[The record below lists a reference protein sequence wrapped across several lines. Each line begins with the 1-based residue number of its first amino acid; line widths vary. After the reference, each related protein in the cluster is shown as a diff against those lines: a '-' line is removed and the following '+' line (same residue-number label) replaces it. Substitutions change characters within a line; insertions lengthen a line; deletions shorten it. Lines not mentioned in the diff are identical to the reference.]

1 MVAIEGSSS
10 MAIMLNML
18 KESFQQTYPE
28 IPVSLTITS
37 SKMGLKSLMAK
48 KTDIAAI
55 SYFDNTNK
63 KYLNFQK
70 NIIAYDE
77 ILPIVNPK
85 LKLKSLNL
93 SQLKLI
99 LTGKLIYW
107 PMNNKQIINLYI
119 RNQNSGTY
127 EYIKQSFLDQENF
140 SNKAIIMSDTNGI
153 LNSVNNDPYALGFI
167 SSSLGKTVS
176 TINITQNNHK
186 IFHIR
191 RPLYFITDQNMK
203 NSTQEFIKFCL
214 HPARKKIILKANF
227 KLNP

>member
-10 MAIMLNML
+10 MATMLNML
-18 KESFQQTYPE
+18 KENFQQTHPQ
-28 IPVSLTITS
+28 IPVSLTITC
-37 SKMGLKSLMAK
+37 SKMGLKSLMSK

-55 SYFDNTNK
+55 SYLENTNK

-70 NIIAYDE
+70 YIIAYDE

-85 LKLKSLNL
+85 LKVKSINL
-93 SQLKLI
+93 LQLKLI

-107 PMNNKQIINLYI
+107 PFNNKQIINLYI

-127 EYIKQSFLDQENF
+127 EYLKQSLLEQENF

-153 LNSVNNDPYALGFI
+153 LNSVNNDPQALGFI

-176 TINITQNNHK
+176 TIKITQNNYK
-186 IFHIR
+186 IYHIR

-214 HPARKKIILKANF
+214 SPTGQKIILKANF